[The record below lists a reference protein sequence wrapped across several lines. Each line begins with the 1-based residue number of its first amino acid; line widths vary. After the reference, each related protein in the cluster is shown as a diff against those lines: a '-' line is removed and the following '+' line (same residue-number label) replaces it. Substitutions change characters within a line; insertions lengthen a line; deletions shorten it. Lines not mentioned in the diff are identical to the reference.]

1 MANVLKKGDK
11 GTEVKDLQLALKSK
25 GFDVGVADGIFGTKT
40 EDALKAFQKQLGVT
54 ADGVLGEWVASKLLV
69 KTSVG
74 KIITITAGHNNK
86 DPGAVNGKTT
96 EANVVTDMRNIV
108 ATKLRKLGHTVRTDG
123 EGSDNQT
130 LSEAVKLIKGSVIAI
145 EFHLNASANKT
156 AGGVEALASSKY
168 KKVSQDICSGIA
180 KVMGNKTRGGDG
192 GWKPE
197 NSGQHSRLA
206 FVANG
211 GIILES
217 FFVSNDSEL
226 AVYNA
231 NKDKVC
237 DAIVEAIIKNI

>member
-1 MANVLKKGDK
+1 MADLKKGDK
-11 GTEVKDLQLALKSK
+11 GTEVRELQIALQSK
-25 GFDVGVADGIFGTKT
+25 GFDVGIVDGVFGTKT
-40 EDALKAFQKQLGVT
+40 EVALKEFQKQLGVT
-54 ADGVLGEWVASKLLV
+54 ADGVLGSWVASKLLT

-86 DPGAVNGKTT
+86 DPGAVNGKVT

-108 ATKLRKLGHTVRTDG
+108 AKKLRALGHTVRTDG
-123 EGSDNQT
+123 EGGDNKT
-130 LSEAVKLIKGSVIAI
+130 LSEAVKLISGSVIAV
-145 EFHLNASANKT
+145 EFHLNAAASKS
-156 AGGVEALASSKY
+156 AGGVEALSASKH
-168 KKVSQDICSGIA
+168 KKVSQDICLGIS
-180 KVMGNKTRGGDG
+180 KVLGNKTRGNEG

-206 FVANG
+206 FVSNG
-211 GIILES
+211 GIILET

-226 AVYNA
+226 AKYNA